1 MNDEKD
7 KNKSNKNVTC
17 PMSDV
22 REDLA
27 AIAAALRNQSRKKKL
42 DPQKARLLEK
52 GFDIDKEKRKAKY
65 RNASS
70 NRYPTRLQQINDA
83 RAEAARQKRL
93 ENSDLK
99 AINEETIKVAQERVE
114 QQKKE
119 RFMRHERQ
127 RYSERP
133 YRRFFITG
141 RPYSEFTN
149 NDYVEVVPSVSQ
161 DQPVFKNKIEEAIYR
176 LKNKK

>member
-1 MNDEKD
+1 MSKD
-7 KNKSNKNVTC
+7 DRNRPPKC
-17 PMSDV
+17 PMPDV

-27 AIAAALRNQSRKKKL
+27 AIAAALRNKSRKKKL

-52 GFDIDKEKRKAKY
+52 GFDVDKEKRKAKY

-83 RAEAARQKRL
+83 RAEAARNKRL
-93 ENSDLK
+93 ANHDLK

-119 RFMRHERQ
+119 KQLRYERQ
-127 RYSERP
+127 KYSQRP
-133 YRRFFITG
+133 YRSFYITG
-141 RPYSEFTN
+141 RSYNDYTN
-149 NDYVEVVPSVSQ
+149 EDYVEVVPSVSH
-161 DQPVFKNKIEEAIYR
+161 DQPVFKNKIEESIYR